1 MTKPIRYKTC
11 EEVIDEKMAADA
23 EELRQL
29 RNLKR
34 NIESGIVFYVSPG
47 LMDILLNWDVK
58 DL

>member
-34 NIESGIVFYVSPG
+34 NIESGIVFEMSED
-47 LMDILLNWDVK
+47 LMQILLNWNVK